1 MKKTGILF
9 LLIACLMLA
18 ACGNVEKT
26 ASESQEA
33 KETQKSDK
41 QDTAQE
47 TKETQQSDK
56 QDAVQETKEA
66 QKSDKQDAVQ
76 ETKETQKSDKQD
88 AVQETK
94 ETQQSDK
101 QDAAQEVKGIQEENN
116 EASGQPAQKEESSSE
131 KQNIVLQ
138 NLQIDCNGYDKE
150 FTLRAGDKIDKLLI
164 ESITNDT
171 MVVKHDNGKTKP
183 YQLRDGVS
191 VKMNAGS
198 YTITLTDVRDGH
210 VTAYVLDTKCFQ

>member
-26 ASESQEA
+26 ASESQGA
-33 KETQKSDK
+33 KETQKSDN

-47 TKETQQSDK
+47 VKET
-56 QDAVQETKEA
+56 
-66 QKSDKQDAVQ
+66 
-76 ETKETQKSDKQD
+76 
-88 AVQETK
+88 
-94 ETQQSDK
+94 
-101 QDAAQEVKGIQEENN
+101 QEENN
-116 EASGQPAQKEESSSE
+116 EASGRNVPAQKEENLPE

-138 NLQIDCNGYDKE
+138 NLQINCNEYDKE

-164 ESITNDT
+164 ESITNDE
-171 MVVKHDNGKTKP
+171 MVVKHDNGEKKT

-191 VKMNAGS
+191 AKMNAGS

>member
-1 MKKTGILF
+1 MKKTGVLF
-9 LLIACLMLA
+9 LLISCLMLA

-26 ASESQEA
+26 ASESQGE

-47 TKETQQSDK
+47 VKETQKSDE
-56 QDAVQETKEA
+56 QDAAQEVKET
-66 QKSDKQDAVQ
+66 QKSDEQDNVQ
-76 ETKETQKSDKQD
+76 EVKETQKSDKQD
-88 AVQETK
+88 NVQKVK
-94 ETQQSDK
+94 ET
-101 QDAAQEVKGIQEENN
+101 QEENN
-116 EASGQPAQKEESSSE
+116 EASDLNVPAQKKENLPE

-138 NLQIDCNGYDKE
+138 NLQINCNEYDKE

-164 ESITNDT
+164 ESITNDE
-171 MVVKHDNGKTKP
+171 MVVKYDNGEKKP
-183 YQLRDGVS
+183 FQLGDGVS

-198 YTITLTDVRDGH
+198 YTITLTDIRDGH